1 MKKSHDRS
9 LWDIRDFAP
18 VGASRAL
25 RPCTPTGRQ
34 GAAAGGARQ
43 CPFGGRAAGGD
54 KQDYS
59 WPFMPLCVK
68 ERGSGERKRRL
79 APCLFPYRI
88 SLTFHILPASSHAS
102 ANALQAASRS
112 KNVKLPFRKKAGRQL
127 HVIADLLPAAD
138 RPPFRTAPP
147 RTRHRHLAGRRGR
160 GTRRTHPPHPAP

>member
-1 MKKSHDRS
+1 MGYPGFRS
-9 LWDIRDFAP
+9 CWSEQ
-18 VGASRAL
+18 GASPLHPDRA
-25 RPCTPTGRQ
+25 
-34 GAAAGGARQ
+34 AR
-43 CPFGGRAAGGD
+43 CRCRGRAPMPLRRARAGGD

-79 APCLFPYRI
+79 APRLFPYRI

-138 RPPFRTAPP
+138 RPPSRTAPP

-160 GTRRTHPPHPAP
+160 GTRRTRPPHPAP